1 MGARTTRTGA
11 PGLGN
16 WRGRAACQAA
26 DPELFFPAR
35 AGADISAAVAICAGC
50 PVRVECHKWA
60 EVTKQVHGVWAGV
73 DRADP
78 RARRRARQAAS
89 AA

>member
-1 MGARTTRTGA
+1 VAVRTTRTRA
-11 PGLGN
+11 PDLGD
-16 WRGRAACQAA
+16 WRARAACQNA

-50 PVRVECHKWA
+50 SVRVECHKWA
-60 EVTKQVHGVWAGV
+60 EATRQVHGVWAGV
-73 DRADP
+73 DRGDP
-78 RARRRARQAAS
+78 QARRRARQAAS